1 MASDEKQP
9 KKTARVMM
17 IMARDANAKLT
28 ASANDLG
35 KPAAQI
41 KPVMCGT
48 CHRGK
53 AVPDY
58 VAPPPPAAAP
68 RGGGPAGG
76 APAGGAGRQGG
87 NN

>member
-1 MASDEKQP
+1 MSLTLIKN
-9 KKTARVMM
+9 KART
-17 IMARDANAKLT
+17 DANTKLT
-28 ASANDLG
+28 ASANDFG

-41 KPVMCGT
+41 MPVMCGT

-53 AVPDY
+53 AVPDW
-58 VAPPPPAAAP
+58 VQPPLPAAAP

-76 APAGGAGRQGG
+76 APPAGGGRQGG